1 MSQRL
6 WLLVEWVDER
16 DVFPSYGVV
25 NVGSLIGNETQL
37 HVGKMI
43 YVRNK
48 HGNNTRR
55 AQVMRISDNKHYVKE
70 QKKLVEREDHQVK
83 NVLSLCM
90 RTIREMKSGPMFS
103 GMMNSDQP
111 PPGGSTGPVSLPQVV
126 PDTDNTSSE
135 SEQEMHYE
143 VSRRHKK
150 SSQNA
155 HYRDAS
161 NSRSRQS
168 SRYQASN
175 PRSRSMI
182 CSTPVSIPSA
192 RIPLLTFDQSTQVDF
207 DAEDRKQK
215 MEEMEVVVKGLYARF
230 LVLVARC
237 HNENIPLPEGVAD
250 PFERND
256 VPERQNGT
264 RSPMEQA
271 NAVGENMTVN
281 GNPVKGEAVPNP
293 KTLEVRR
300 VSAHTTNTGETS
312 YNGIDYDM
320 VQIGAG
326 NAVVPSRLLNDIDW
340 TSYSTA
346 TRQLLQAVFP
356 RRVLATHSLTGKQ
369 SPAFMNIPPKKRLD
383 PQIVNDIVD
392 TVAERCGVS
401 KRLVRGSIT
410 IKCTDEAKLYRNRL
424 HYRQSRQHPNQENV
438 PPGPSSDESSTVTE

>member
-90 RTIREMKSGPMFS
+90 RTIREMKSGPM
-103 GMMNSDQP
+103 
-111 PPGGSTGPVSLPQVV
+111 
-126 PDTDNTSSE
+126 
-135 SEQEMHYE
+135 MHYE